1 MHYTQEQLINAARFS
16 KDDIQQINRC
26 RRPFNRLGFGY
37 QLSFVS
43 LENRFP
49 SQYPL
54 EIADEILSY
63 TSIQLGIPSENIG
76 EYAQR
81 RQTVDTHRERIRAF
95 FGLSNFGDAER
106 MN

>member
-1 MHYTQEQLINAARFS
+1 MRYTQDQLINLARFS
-16 KDDIQQINRC
+16 KEDIEKINQC

-49 SQYPL
+49 SQKPF

-63 TSIQLGIPSENIG
+63 VSIQLGIPSEHIG

-81 RQTVDTHRERIRAF
+81 RQTVDAHRERIRVYL
-95 FGLSNFGDAER
+95 GLSRYNDAT
-106 MN
+106 

>member
-1 MHYTQEQLINAARFS
+1 MNFTQEQLINVGRFS
-16 KDDIQQINRC
+16 KKDIEQINQC

-54 EIADEILSY
+54 EISDEILNY
-63 TSIQLGIPSENIG
+63 TSIQLGIPAENIG

-81 RQTVDTHRERIRAF
+81 RQTVDSHRERIRGYL
-95 FGLSNFGDAER
+95 GLLNYVV
-106 MN
+106 